1 MVLLLCLWDNLKF
14 WRIFALGTRES
25 GDVETSSIGSYRA
38 TSYYCNDNGDA
49 ILPSSVP
56 YTLPSNT
63 ATLTKTSKVSCS
75 YYSACNQTK
84 PNNSKLKHLHKNK
97 RPPDD
102 LSCDDE
108 DDDDGSSYKITTEVS
123 MKSCAYYGKYN

>member
-25 GDVETSSIGSYRA
+25 GDVETSSIASYRA
-38 TSYYCNDNGDA
+38 ASYYCNDNGDG
-49 ILPSSVP
+49 ISSSVP
-56 YTLPSNT
+56 FTLPSNT
-63 ATLTKTSKVSCS
+63 ATLTTTSKVSCS
-75 YYSACNQTK
+75 YYSACNQQTK

-102 LSCDDE
+102 QSCDDE
-108 DDDDGSSYKITTEVS
+108 DDDDDSSYRITKEVS
-123 MKSCAYYGKYN
+123 

>member
-25 GDVETSSIGSYRA
+25 GDVETSSIASYRA
-38 TSYYCNDNGDA
+38 SSYYCNDNGDA
-49 ILPSSVP
+49 ISPSSVP
-56 YTLPSNT
+56 FTLPSNT
-63 ATLTKTSKVSCS
+63 ATLTTTSKVSCS

-84 PNNSKLKHLHKNK
+84 PNNYQVKHPHKNN

-102 LSCDDE
+102 LSNDDDE
-108 DDDDGSSYKITTEVS
+108 DDDDDSSCKITREVRIQEF
-123 MKSCAYYGKYN
+123 NL